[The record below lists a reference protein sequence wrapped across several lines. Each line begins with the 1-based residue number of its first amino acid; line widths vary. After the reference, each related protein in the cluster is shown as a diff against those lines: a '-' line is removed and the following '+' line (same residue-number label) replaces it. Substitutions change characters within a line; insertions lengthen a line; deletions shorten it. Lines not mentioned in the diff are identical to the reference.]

1 MEAIERIANIAQD
14 KLDKENAQN
23 IAVKTV
29 LSIVHDFLTQTKVMC
44 YGGTAI
50 NNLLPKA
57 DRFYDPKKDIPDYD
71 FFSLTPQIHAME
83 LADKIA
89 KAGYKLVEAK
99 PGMHLG
105 TFKVFADF
113 TGVADITL
121 LEKPLFER
129 LWTESIVKDSIHYVP
144 PNFLRM
150 SVYLELSR
158 PRGDVSRWTKV
169 YSRISLLNKHYPI
182 VCPATDEEMSE
193 IILTPDIRNQIE
205 DTMVSN
211 KMVLLGFNAS
221 MLQKKRAGEW
231 KLPLDLMVEPAKRA
245 ESSKLFENILSV
257 EGKVSAVEGESVG
270 ELLPH
275 YTDILNSQKKVLV
288 RVYETN
294 ACHSYHTMG
303 SGLRIASIPTM
314 LQFFLVSLYTDENA
328 RHGIS
333 EQRYI
338 CAAQHLLDMANDNAP
353 RRYKLLTPM
362 DCIGKQDSIVD
373 LRVRRGNIYEKLS
386 KNKSSPEFLENF
398 FTYDP
403 TKITPEKKK
412 EIKTKL
418 TKLAEDH
425 SD

>member
-1 MEAIERIANIAQD
+1 MEAIERIAQIAQD
-14 KLDKENAQN
+14 KLDKENASN
-23 IAVKTV
+23 IAVITV
-29 LSIVHDFLTQTKVMC
+29 LSIVHDFLTQSKVMC

-57 DRFYDPKKDIPDYD
+57 DRFYDPVKDIPDYD

-89 KAGYKLVEAK
+89 KAGYKLVEVK

-129 LWTESIVKDSIHYVP
+129 LWTESIVKDNIHYVP

-169 YSRISLLNKHYPI
+169 YSRINLLNKHYPI
-182 VCPATDEEMSE
+182 VCPPTDEQMSE

-231 KLPLDLMVEPAKRA
+231 KLPLDLMVEPNKRA
-245 ESSKLFENILSV
+245 DAAKLFENILSKH
-257 EGKVSAVEGESVG
+257 EKVAVVEGESFG

-288 RVYETN
+288 RIYETN
-294 ACHSYHTMG
+294 ACHSYHTMS

-314 LQFFLVSLYTDENA
+314 LQFFLVSLYTDEVA
-328 RHGIS
+328 REGIS
-333 EQRYI
+333 EQRYV
-338 CAAQHLLDMANDNAP
+338 CAAQHLLDMANDDAP

-373 LRVRRGNIYEKLS
+373 IRVRRANIYEKLS

-403 TKITPEKKK
+403 IKITAEKKK
-412 EIKTKL
+412 ELKKKL

>member
-1 MEAIERIANIAQD
+1 
-14 KLDKENAQN
+14 
-23 IAVKTV
+23 
-29 LSIVHDFLTQTKVMC
+29 
-44 YGGTAI
+44 
-50 NNLLPKA
+50 
-57 DRFYDPKKDIPDYD
+57 
-71 FFSLTPQIHAME
+71 
-83 LADKIA
+83 
-89 KAGYKLVEAK
+89 
-99 PGMHLG
+99 
-105 TFKVFADF
+105 
-113 TGVADITL
+113 
-121 LEKPLFER
+121 
-129 LWTESIVKDSIHYVP
+129 
-144 PNFLRM
+144 
-150 SVYLELSR
+150 
-158 PRGDVSRWTKV
+158 V

-231 KLPLDLMVEPAKRA
+231 KLPLDLMVEPSKRA
-245 ESSKLFENILSV
+245 EASKLFENILSV

-333 EQRYI
+333 EQRYV

-373 LRVRRGNIYEKLS
+373 LRVRRANIYEKLS